1 MFYLC
6 DILRLKLTTYHD
18 APFNYHVMNDG
29 SGYFFGLYVNKFF
42 DWCVKVLENI
52 GDYTGWG
59 YLANI
64 IIFVILQPALILL
77 FFCLWIRAKIGRYN
91 RTRQKRRREFI

>member
-1 MFYLC
+1 MMGV
-6 DILRLKLTTYHD
+6 DISLD
-18 APFNYHVMNDG
+18 V
-29 SGYFFGLYVNKFF
+29 YVNKFF

-59 YLANI
+59 YELANI

-77 FFCLWIRAKIGRYN
+77 FFCLWIRAKIQNGRYN